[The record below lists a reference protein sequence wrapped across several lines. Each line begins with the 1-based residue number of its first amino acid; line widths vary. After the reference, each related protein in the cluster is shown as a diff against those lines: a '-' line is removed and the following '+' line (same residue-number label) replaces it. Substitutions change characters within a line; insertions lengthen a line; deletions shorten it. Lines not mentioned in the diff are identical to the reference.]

1 MGGSSFGKVVTK
13 VVDPFNL
20 GNSKFVKSARKIIDP
35 LNIMDPLNVLPGS
48 GKPVGTWDK
57 NFGAPVMNWLNPKQS
72 SYAPMTKGVSN
83 DPKYFAQQQQMV
95 ADMQLK
101 NQANQLKQ
109 QAQLSNLRSQLPS
122 YSTSASSPSLTQAP
136 QATQAPQTAKT
147 STTPATLAQSKIDD
161 TTALSD
167 MPTEFIYKPSTAKI
181 ESIAANTF
189 QMPDMSNIKFGGV

>member
-72 SYAPMTKGVSN
+72 SYAPMTKGLSSN
-83 DPKYFAQQQQMV
+83 PKYFAEQQKML
-95 ADMQLK
+95 ADMQMQ

-109 QAQLSNLRSQLPS
+109 QAKLANLRSQAPLYPTS
-122 YSTSASSPSLTQAP
+122 NSASITQSGQAP
-136 QATQAPQTAKT
+136 SSEKP
-147 STTPATLAQSKIDD
+147 STTPATLAQSKIGD
-161 TTALSD
+161 TTAPSD
-167 MPTEFIYKPSTAKI
+167 IPTEFIYKPATSTTK
-181 ESIAANTF
+181 SVTANVF
-189 QMPDMSNIKFGGV
+189 QMPDMSTIKFGGV